1 MIDFAKITK
10 TVGGLDCYYLG
21 QRLSYGVNVH
31 RFAVVN
37 GHSERFCY
45 YNDAGKRIDFT
56 DGRWSEAECLKV
68 DKDLFQIIAPPKI
81 VEVTR
86 WIGYYWD
93 KDKGDV
99 CTDYYVQIYP
109 DAERAY
115 LKLLKITESIEV
127 PNE

>member
-10 TVGGLDCYYLG
+10 TVSGLDCIYLG
-21 QRLSYGVNVH
+21 QRRSAGQVLH

-37 GHSERFCY
+37 DTAEVICY
-45 YNDAGKRIDFT
+45 YNEQGQKIEFSGAG
-56 DGRWSEAECLKV
+56 GWLV
-68 DKDLFQIIAPPKI
+68 DTKGHQIIAPPKI

-99 CTDYYVQIYP
+99 CTDYYVQIHP
-109 DAERAY
+109 NAERAY
-115 LKLLKITESIEV
+115 LKLLQITESIEV

>member
-1 MIDFAKITK
+1 MIDFSKITK
-10 TVGGLDCYYLG
+10 TVTGLDCYYLG
-21 QRLSYGVNVH
+21 QRRSGDQVLH
-31 RFAVVN
+31 RFAIVN
-37 GHSERFCY
+37 DTAEMFCY
-45 YNDAGKRIDFT
+45 YNERGQKIEFSGA
-56 DGRWSEAECLKV
+56 DGWLV
-68 DKDLFQIIAPPKI
+68 DNKGHQIIAPPKI
-81 VEVTR
+81 VEVAR

-127 PNE
+127 PQ

>member
-1 MIDFAKITK
+1 MIDFQSIRYTTA
-10 TVGGLDCYYLG
+10 GLECYYLG
-21 QRLSYGVNVH
+21 QRLSGDQVLH

-37 GHSERFCY
+37 PAGEKFAY
-45 YNDAGKRIDFT
+45 YNEQGQRIEYL
-56 DGRWSEAECLKV
+56 GPGAWEVQSGGH
-68 DKDLFQIIAPPKI
+68 QIIAPPKI

-93 KDKGDV
+93 KDKGDI

>member
-1 MIDFAKITK
+1 MIDFQSIRHTTA
-10 TVGGLDCYYLG
+10 GLECCYLG
-21 QRLSYGVNVH
+21 QRRSGDQVLH

-37 GHSERFCY
+37 PAGETFQY
-45 YNDAGKRIDFT
+45 YNDQGQRIEFDDRTGKWVAT
-56 DGRWSEAECLKV
+56 PTGH
-68 DKDLFQIIAPPKI
+68 QIIAPPKI

-86 WIGYYWD
+86 WLGYYWD

-99 CTDYYVQIYP
+99 CTDCYVQIYP